1 MEFRAVALIA
11 LWTFLSGP
19 CLTDLWAKAPP
30 PHPPT
35 RVVVMKASK

>member
-19 CLTDLWAKAPP
+19 CLVDLWAKTPP
-30 PHPPT
+30 A
-35 RVVVMKASK
+35 RVAVVKDSK